1 MTLIFDIETDGLLNE
16 TTKIHSLVIYD
27 TEKDELISCKQI
39 KNAICESYH
48 SLGSTEV
55 GKTEEQEHI
64 FYSIEYGL
72 NLLQEAEEIS
82 GHNIVKFDI
91 PAIQKL
97 YPDFK
102 PKGKIFDT
110 LLMSKL
116 VYPDV
121 GELDDRNIR
130 KGTFPKALR
139 GRYSL
144 KAWGY
149 RLKEYKGDYN
159 EQEDCWAEWSLD
171 MQRYCEQD
179 VMVTKKL
186 YNLLKS
192 KNISEESIK
201 LEHRFAQII
210 FQQEQRGVY
219 FDKDKAVELAGSLIQ
234 EKTRLEEEL
243 RRAFPPQILRTKFIP
258 KVNNKTRGYVKGQE
272 FIKETVVEFNPSSRQ
287 MIAERLIKKYNW
299 KPKELSPTGL
309 PVINE
314 EVLEG
319 LKFEEAPLL
328 KEYFLVTKTL
338 GQLADGKNAWLK
350 LVETDGA
357 IHGYVDTIGAVTG
370 RCTHNS
376 PNLAQVP
383 SANGFKGKECRELF
397 IPRKGYKM
405 VGTDASGLELR
416 CLAHYM
422 NDEDYTNEILHGDIH
437 TKNQQA
443 AGLPTRNNAKTFIY
457 GFLYGAGDSKIGS
470 ITGKGAKE
478 GKAIKERFLNTLPKL
493 KKLSEGVKQRIQQR
507 GYLKGVDGR
516 ILKVREQ
523 YKGLNVLL
531 QSCGAIVMKK
541 ALCILADDIEAKG
554 WKINDDVAFVLNV
567 HDEYQAEVKP
577 ELVEEYKVMA
587 VEAIRKA
594 GKYFK
599 FRCPLDGEAK
609 VGDSWYDTH

>member
-1 MTLIFDIETDGLLNE
+1 METDGLLDQ

-27 TEKDELISCKQI
+27 TEKDELYSCKQI
-39 KNAICESYH
+39 KNAMYETYH
-48 SLGSTEV
+48 TLGSTEV
-55 GKTEEQEHI
+55 GKTEEQEHV

-72 NLLQEAEEIS
+72 NLLQEAEEIA
-82 GHNIVKFDI
+82 GHNIIKFDI
-91 PAIQKL
+91 PVIQKL
-97 YPDFK
+97 YPSFK
-102 PKGKIFDT
+102 PKGKLFDT

-130 KGTFPKALR
+130 RGLFPSKMR

-149 RLKEYKGDYN
+149 RLKELKGDYN

-179 VMVTKKL
+179 VMVTTKL
-186 YNLLKS
+186 FNLLKS
-192 KNISEESIK
+192 KNIAEESIK
-201 LEHRFAQII
+201 LEHQFAQII

-219 FDKDKAVELAGSLIQ
+219 FDKSKAVELAASLIQ
-234 EKTRLEEEL
+234 ERTRLEDEL
-243 RRAFPPQILRTKFIP
+243 RRAFPNEVRLERFTP
-258 KVNNKTRGYVKGQE
+258 KVNNKARGYTKGVE
-272 FIKETVVEFNPSSRQ
+272 CCKEIVIEFNPSSRQ
-287 MIAERLIKKYNW
+287 MIADRLMKKYNW
-299 KPKELSPTGL
+299 KPTELSPTGQ

-319 LKFEEAPLL
+319 LDFEEAPLL

-338 GQLADGKNAWLK
+338 GMLADGKNAWLK
-350 LVETDGA
+350 LIESDGA
-357 IHGYVDTIGAVTG
+357 IHGRVDTIGAVTG
-370 RCTHNS
+370 RCTHNA

-383 SANGFKGKECRELF
+383 SARGFKGKECRSLF
-397 IPRKGYKM
+397 RARDGYKL

-422 NDEDYTNEILHGDIH
+422 NDEDYTNEILNGDIH
-437 TKNQQA
+437 SKNQAA
-443 AGLPTRNNAKTFIY
+443 AGLPTRDNAKTFIY
-457 GFLYGAGDSKIGS
+457 GFLYGAGDAKVGAI
-470 ITGKGAKE
+470 IGKGAKQ
-478 GKAIKERFLNTLPKL
+478 GKEIKEKFLTSLPSL
-493 KKLSEGVKQRIQQR
+493 GRLSRAVKEKIRTR
-507 GYLKGVDGR
+507 GYLKGIDGR
-516 ILKVREQ
+516 TLKVREQ

-554 WKINDDVAFVLNV
+554 WKINEDIAFVLNV
-567 HDEYQAEVKP
+567 HDEYQAEVKE
-577 ELVEEYKVMA
+577 ELVDEYKVMA

-594 GKYFK
+594 GEYFG
-599 FRCPLDGEAK
+599 FRCPLDGESK
-609 VGDSWYDTH
+609 VGENWYDTH

>member
-1 MTLIFDIETDGLLNE
+1 MSLIFDIETNGLLNE
-16 TTKIHSLVIYD
+16 TTVIHSLVIYNN
-27 TEKDELISCKQI
+27 TTGELISCTDHKY
-39 KNAICESYH
+39 EY
-48 SLGSTEV
+48 
-55 GKTEEQEHI
+55 EQVIGAENQQLI
-64 FYSIEYGL
+64 GQPIWYGL
-72 NLLQEAEEIS
+72 KLLEEADEIS

-121 GELDDRNIR
+121 GEIDDRKIR
-130 KGTFPKALR
+130 KGLFPKKLR

-144 KAWGY
+144 RAWGY
-149 RLKEYKGDYN
+149 RLKEYKGDYC
-159 EQEDCWAEWSLD
+159 EQEDCWAEWSAD

-179 VMVTKKL
+179 VMVTQKL

-192 KNISEESIK
+192 KDISEEAIK
-201 LEHRFAQII
+201 LEHQFAQIL
-210 FQQEQRGVY
+210 FKQEQRGVY
-219 FDKDKAVELAGSLIQ
+219 FDKQKAIELASHLTA
-234 EKTRLEEEL
+234 EKYRLEEEL
-243 RRAFPPQILRTKFIP
+243 RLAFPPQTIETEFIP
-258 KVNNKTRGYVKGQE
+258 KVNNKTKGYVKGVP
-272 FIKETVVEFNPSSRQ
+272 FIKKTVIEFNPSSRQ
-287 MIAERLIKKYNW
+287 MIADRLIKKYNW
-299 KPKELSPTGL
+299 KPKELSPTGQ

-314 EVLEG
+314 NVLEG
-319 LKFEEAPLL
+319 MDYEEAPLL

-338 GQLADGKNAWLK
+338 GQLAEGNNAWLK
-350 LVETDGA
+350 LVAADGA

-383 SANGFKGKECRELF
+383 AVGGFMGKECRELF
-397 IPRKGYKM
+397 RAREGYKL
-405 VGTDASGLELR
+405 VGCDASGLELR

-422 NDEDYTNEILHGDIH
+422 NDPEYTHEILNGDIH
-437 TKNQQA
+437 TKNQQM
-443 AGLPTRNNAKTFIY
+443 AGLATRAEAKRFIY
-457 GFLYGAGDSKIGS
+457 AFNYGGGDALIGS
-470 ITGKGAKE
+470 IVGGDAKK
-478 GKAIKERFLNTLPKL
+478 GKAIKKKFLEGLPKL
-493 KKLSEGVKQRIQQR
+493 KKLIDGVQNKIKVK
-507 GYLKGVDGR
+507 GYLKGIDKR

-531 QSCGAIVMKK
+531 QSAGAIVMKK
-541 ALCILADDIEAKG
+541 ALCILNDDIEAKG
-554 WKINDDVAFVLNV
+554 WKINDDIAFVLNV

-594 GKYFK
+594 GEYFG

-609 VGDSWYDTH
+609 VGESWYDTH

>member
-1 MTLIFDIETDGLLNE
+1 MSLIFDIETNGLLNE
-16 TTKIHSLVIYD
+16 TTVIHSLVIYNN
-27 TEKDELISCKQI
+27 TTGELISCTDHK
-39 KNAICESYH
+39 CEY
-48 SLGSTEV
+48 
-55 GKTEEQEHI
+55 EQVI
-64 FYSIEYGL
+64 GVDYNQQLIVRPIWYGL
-72 NLLQEAEEIS
+72 KLLEEADEIS

-121 GELDDRNIR
+121 GEIDDRKIR
-130 KGTFPKALR
+130 KGLFPKKLR

-144 KAWGY
+144 RAWGY
-149 RLKEYKGDYN
+149 RLKEYKGDYC
-159 EQEDCWAEWSLD
+159 EQEDCWAEWSAD

-179 VMVTKKL
+179 VMVTQKL

-192 KNISEESIK
+192 KDISEEAVK
-201 LEHRFAQII
+201 LEHQFAQIL
-210 FQQEQRGVY
+210 FRQEQRGVY
-219 FDKDKAVELAGSLIQ
+219 FDKQKAIELASHLTA
-234 EKTRLEEEL
+234 EKYRLEEEL
-243 RRAFPPQILRTKFIP
+243 RLAFPPQTIETEFIP
-258 KVNNKTRGYVKGQE
+258 KVNNKTKGYVKGVP
-272 FIKETVVEFNPSSRQ
+272 FIKKTVIEFNPSSRQ
-287 MIAERLIKKYNW
+287 MIADRLIKKYNW
-299 KPKELSPTGL
+299 KPKELSPTGQ

-314 EVLEG
+314 NVLEG
-319 LKFEEAPLL
+319 MDYEEAPLL

-338 GQLADGKNAWLK
+338 GQLADGNNAWLK
-350 LVETDGA
+350 LVAADGA

-383 SANGFKGKECRELF
+383 AVGGFMGKECRELF
-397 IPRKGYKM
+397 RAREGYKL
-405 VGTDASGLELR
+405 VGCDASGLELR

-422 NDEDYTNEILHGDIH
+422 NDEDYTHEILHGDIH
-437 TKNQQA
+437 TKNQQM
-443 AGLPTRNNAKTFIY
+443 AGLATRAEAKRFIY
-457 GFLYGAGDSKIGS
+457 AFNYGGGDSLIGS
-470 ITGKGAKE
+470 IVGGDAKK
-478 GKAIKERFLNTLPKL
+478 GKAIKKKFLEGLPKL
-493 KKLSEGVKQRIQQR
+493 HKLITNVQAKIKSR
-507 GYLKGVDGR
+507 GYLYGLDKR

-531 QSCGAIVMKK
+531 QSAGAIVMKK
-541 ALCILADDIEAKG
+541 ALCILNDDIEAKG
-554 WKINDDVAFVLNV
+554 WKINDDIAFVLNV

-594 GKYFK
+594 GEYFH

>member
-1 MTLIFDIETDGLLNE
+1 MTLIFDIETNGLLND
-16 TTKIHSLVIYD
+16 TTCIHSLVIYD
-27 TEKDELISCKQI
+27 TENEKLISCTDR
-39 KNAICESYH
+39 EEYH
-48 SLGSTEV
+48 
-55 GKTEEQEHI
+55 K
-64 FYSIEYGL
+64 IETGL
-72 NLLQEAEEIS
+72 KLLQEADEIS

-102 PKGKIFDT
+102 PKGKLFDT

-121 GELDDRNIR
+121 GEIDDKNIR
-130 KGTFPKALR
+130 KGIFPKRLR

-149 RLKEYKGDYN
+149 RLHEYKGEYC
-159 EQEDCWAEWSLD
+159 EQEDCWAEWSAD

-186 YNLLKS
+186 FELLKR
-192 KNISEESIK
+192 KEISEEAVK
-201 LEHRFAQII
+201 LEHQFAQIL
-210 FQQEQRGVY
+210 FRQETRGVY
-219 FDKDKAVELAGSLIQ
+219 FDKQKAIELASHLTA
-234 EKTRLEEEL
+234 EKYRLEEEL
-243 RRAFPPQILRTKFIP
+243 RCAFPPQVIETEFIP
-258 KVNNKTRGYVKGQE
+258 KANNKTRGYIKGVP
-272 FIKETVVEFNPSSRQ
+272 FIKKTVVEFNPASRQ
-287 MIAERLIKKYNW
+287 MIADRLIKKYKW
-299 KPKELSPTGL
+299 KPKLLSPTGQ

-314 EVLEG
+314 TVLESMNY
-319 LKFEEAPLL
+319 EEAPLL

-338 GQLADGKNAWLK
+338 GQLADGNNAWLK
-350 LVETDGA
+350 LIAPDGA

-383 SANGFKGKECRELF
+383 AVGGFMGKECRELF
-397 IPRKGYKM
+397 RAREGYKL
-405 VGTDASGLELR
+405 VGCDASGLELR

-422 NDEDYTNEILHGDIH
+422 NDEDYTHEILNGDIH
-437 TKNQQA
+437 SKNQQA

-457 GFLYGAGDSKIGS
+457 GFLYGAGDAKIGS

-478 GKAIKERFLNTLPKL
+478 GKAIKEKFLSALPKL
-493 KKLSEGVKQRIQQR
+493 KKLSEGVKRKIK
-507 GYLKGVDGR
+507 LKGFLKGIDGR
-516 ILKVREQ
+516 KLKVREQ

-531 QSCGAIVMKK
+531 QSAGAIVMKK
-541 ALCILADDIEAKG
+541 ALCILNDDIEAKG
-554 WKINDDVAFVLNV
+554 WKINDDIAFVLNV

-594 GKYFK
+594 GEYFG

-609 VGDSWYDTH
+609 VGESWYDTH

>member
-1 MTLIFDIETDGLLNE
+1 MSLIFDIETNGLLNE
-16 TTKIHSLVIYD
+16 TTVIHSLVIYNN
-27 TEKDELISCKQI
+27 TTGELISCTDHKY
-39 KNAICESYH
+39 EY
-48 SLGSTEV
+48 
-55 GKTEEQEHI
+55 EQVIGAENQQLI
-64 FYSIEYGL
+64 GQPIWYGL
-72 NLLQEAEEIS
+72 KLLEEADEIS

-121 GELDDRNIR
+121 GEIDDRKIR
-130 KGTFPKALR
+130 KGLFPKKLR

-144 KAWGY
+144 RAWGY
-149 RLKEYKGDYN
+149 RLKEYKGDYC
-159 EQEDCWAEWSLD
+159 EQEDCWAEWSAD

-179 VMVTKKL
+179 VMVTKRL
-186 YNLLKS
+186 FELLKS
-192 KNISEESIK
+192 KNISEEAVK
-201 LEHRFAQII
+201 LEHQFAQII

-219 FDKDKAVELAGSLIQ
+219 FDKPKAIELAGQLTA
-234 EKTRLEEEL
+234 EKLELEEKL
-243 RRAFPPQILRTKFIP
+243 RQAFPPEIIQTTFIP
-258 KVNNKTRGYVKGQE
+258 KVNNKTRGYVKGQP
-272 FIKETVVEFNPSSRQ
+272 FIKKTVVEFNPSSRQ

-299 KPKELSPTGL
+299 KPTELSPTGL
-309 PVINE
+309 PVIDE
-314 EVLEG
+314 TVLDG
-319 LKFEEAPLL
+319 LDFEEAPLL

-338 GQLADGKNAWLK
+338 GQLVDGKNAWLK
-350 LVETDGA
+350 LVATDGA
-357 IHGYVDTIGAVTG
+357 IHGRVDTIGAVTG

-383 SANGFKGKECRELF
+383 AVGGFMGKECRELF
-397 IPRKGYKM
+397 IARKGYKL

-422 NDEDYTNEILHGDIH
+422 NDGDYTHELLNGDIH
-437 TKNQQA
+437 TRNQRL
-443 AGLPTRNNAKTFIY
+443 AGLSTRAEAKRFIY
-457 GFLYGAGDSKIGS
+457 AFNYGGGDALIGS
-470 ITGKGAKE
+470 IIGGDAKAGKK
-478 GKAIKERFLNTLPKL
+478 IKERFLKGLPNLATLIKRVQ
-493 KKLSEGVKQRIQQR
+493 SRIKER
-507 GYLKGVDGR
+507 GFLKGIDGR
-516 ILKVREQ
+516 TLKVREQ

-541 ALCILADDIEAKG
+541 ALCILNDDIEAKG
-554 WKINDDVAFVLNV
+554 WKINDDIAFVLNV

-594 GKYFK
+594 GEYFG

-609 VGDSWYDTH
+609 VGESWYDTH